1 MANKKLRVCLSS
13 ELPDILQRSSDYL
26 YFTYDNLGLYS
37 GQNRLTDNFAIANTM
52 PTEPVNGMI
61 YILDKDGSVH
71 RYIDH
76 KDTTSATIE
85 SSSQIDLLKKAGTM
99 FYVNSANRY
108 FDSQRRTL
116 QLPFNNGTYE
126 MVVSMKNNQIFD
138 NNTIAKY
145 NVDHERFEIYG
156 DQDEEFIDFS
166 KPFRGSE
173 TNSLKT
179 TVDGPRISGNVKIS
193 NVKDNMLR
201 AASDGL
207 MVNGQSKVDI
217 DVFNE
222 WASSVAE
229 LRGYAESVM
238 ENVESALKDV
248 ESIVTEESI
257 RQEVMDIL
265 ESKYSDIDT
274 AIRNYAE
281 IVDKIDT
288 LESSLLT
295 YISATFANTQEDIIS
310 EYEKMSSWDDL
321 DSSTESITEEI
332 DYYKKSEEYLN
343 PELTEDEL
351 QVLLQAAVYSYI
363 ESENESKGE

>member
-13 ELPDILQRSSDYL
+13 ELPDILKRSSDYL

-37 GQNRLTDNFAIANTM
+37 GQNRLTDNFAIADSM
-52 PTEPVNGMI
+52 PSSPVNGMI
-61 YILDKDGSVH
+61 YILNKDGSVH
-71 RYIDH
+71 RYVDH
-76 KDTTSATIE
+76 TDTTIATIE
-85 SSSQIDLLKKAGTM
+85 STSQIDLLKKAGTM

-138 NNTIAKY
+138 NNTILKY

-173 TNSLKT
+173 TNSMKT
-179 TVDGPRISGNVKIS
+179 TVDGPRIRGDVKIS
-193 NVKDNMLR
+193 NVKDNLLR

-207 MVNGQSKVDI
+207 MVNGHSKVDI
-217 DVFNE
+217 DVFNK
-222 WASSVAE
+222 WATDVAE
-229 LRGYAESVM
+229 LRKYAESVM
-238 ENVESALKDV
+238 ENVEAALKEV

-265 ESKYSDIDT
+265 ASKYSDIDA
-274 AIRNYAE
+274 AIRNYAD
-281 IVDKIDT
+281 IVSKLDS
-288 LESSLLT
+288 LESKLLN
-295 YISATFANTQEDIIS
+295 YISSTF
-310 EYEKMSSWDDL
+310 M
-321 DSSTESITEEI
+321 STENDIKAEYDKMNSWQDIDSTEGITEEI
-332 DYYKKSEEYLN
+332 NYYAKSEEYLN
-343 PELTEDEL
+343 PELTNDEL

-363 ESENESKGE
+363 EAENESKGE